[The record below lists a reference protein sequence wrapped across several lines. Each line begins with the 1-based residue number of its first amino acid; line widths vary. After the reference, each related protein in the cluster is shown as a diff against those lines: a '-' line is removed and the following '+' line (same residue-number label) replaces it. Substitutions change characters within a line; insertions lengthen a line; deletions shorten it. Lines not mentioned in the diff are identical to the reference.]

1 MPKLIL
7 ISLIPLVTI
16 GGRSQPVVAN
26 HFDDSG
32 NFGQRNGSFKRP
44 RVEGGGA
51 AARDGYFDLARDAVA
66 PSLPNIPKLDLNKI
80 RGLLVK
86 ANETAE
92 TIRTRIAADSGA
104 DGARDLA
111 GLSIALLDLLNAV
124 VEEGIIPMASPTAAS
139 FASVVAGSA
148 ATSQTTVRPRQE
160 PGTAELK
167 AALVAAEKTAV
178 VFDADLGRLPAA
190 NRGAL
195 NGAFAAGLKAATMK
209 VADESG
215 GDAVEC
221 IRIVN
226 DALSCVDNMDFV
238 GQSSERKIDKR
249 DPANPITFPYCT
261 MPVKLDFPDRNTR
274 IHFERTL
281 RKHCGMKASMSL
293 PFQIRKYQGLF
304 YKAMKARYPDRIV
317 MVRPDTP
324 SLSFVAFVKNEGGSG
339 WTRCRETVPIPKG
352 IMLPSYVFPN
362 RVDLPTVA
370 DDEMGIGDDD
380 ALLVEASIGAES
392 QSQS

>member
-1 MPKLIL
+1 MPKPIL
-7 ISLIPLVTI
+7 ISLIPPVTI

-26 HFDDSG
+26 QFDDSG
-32 NFGQRNGSFKRP
+32 NFRQRNGSFKRP

-51 AARDGYFDLARDAVA
+51 ALRDGYFDLARDAVA

-92 TIRTRIAADSGA
+92 TIRNRIAADPAAEGA
-104 DGARDLA
+104 KDLA

-139 FASVVAGSA
+139 FASVAAGSG
-148 ATSQTTVRPRQE
+148 ATSQTTTRPRQE

-167 AALVAAEKTAV
+167 AALAAAEKTAV
-178 VFDADLGRLPAA
+178 VFDADLGKLPAA

-195 NGAFAAGLKAATMK
+195 NGTFAAGLKAATMK

-226 DALSCVDNMDFV
+226 DALSCVDNIDFV

-249 DPANPITFPYCT
+249 DPTNPITLPYCT

-274 IHFERTL
+274 IHFERTV

-293 PFQIRKYQGLF
+293 PFQIRRYQSLF

-324 SLSFVAFVKNEGGSG
+324 SLAFVAFVKNEGGSG
-339 WTRCRETVPIPKG
+339 WSRCRETVPIPKG
-352 IMLPSYVFPN
+352 IMLPSYTFPN

-370 DDEMGIGDDD
+370 DDEMGMGDD
-380 ALLVEASIGAES
+380 ALLLEATIGAES